1 MQWYDRALNCQKI
14 IRNDAK
20 SDGRSQWYSCYK
32 IRCQFG
38 TAGPWHAFQN
48 SIVPVTSLRRICC
61 GRLLFPLNVVGFAQ
75 NICIFRRLDNNRR
88 MLDVVCTSWSGHII
102 LTAQEAWWHP
112 RNNVYSG
119 LWFDISLLFDDFHGW
134 NEVPNDQSNP
144 RNTLRSITDPSLL
157 VKRTNWRRVLFAYAD
172 FRASRTGPCWAPTGH
187 RSGGVRDMCWPLL
200 MWLRLNFPEAA
211 PGLFRALPDTNSTLS
226 AG

>member
-20 SDGRSQWYSCYK
+20 SDGRSQWYPCYK

-61 GRLLFPLNVVGFAQ
+61 GRLLFPLDVVGFAQ
-75 NICIFRRLDNNRR
+75 NIRIFRRLDNNRR

-102 LTAQEAWWHP
+102 LTAQEAP
-112 RNNVYSG
+112 D
-119 LWFDISLLFDDFHGW
+119 DIQEIMCTLVCDLIYLCSSMTSTVEMKCQMIKVTPETLCVASLT
-134 NEVPNDQSNP
+134 P
-144 RNTLRSITDPSLL
+144 
-157 VKRTNWRRVLFAYAD
+157 AY
-172 FRASRTGPCWAPTGH
+172 
-187 RSGGVRDMCWPLL
+187 
-200 MWLRLNFPEAA
+200 
-211 PGLFRALPDTNSTLS
+211 
-226 AG
+226 